1 MTLADL
7 TETVDSGIRHF
18 TGYTLCLQ
26 YSNDAGMTDWAV
38 PNDGTNLTEVQTTPG
53 TPPAP
58 RFDRGTNND
67 AGTERTLAWTVAGE
81 EQYGCSAWSMGGSR
95 HSSFTTP

>member
-1 MTLADL
+1 MLLDSGLADVTL
-7 TETVDSGIRHF
+7 TGLTQTVDSGIRHF

-26 YSNDAGMTDWAV
+26 YSNDAGTTDWAV
-38 PNDGTNLTEVQTTPG
+38 PSTDDTNLTEIYTTPA

-67 AGTERTLAWTVAGE
+67 AGTERNAGVDRPGP
-81 EQYGCSAWSMGGSR
+81 EQHGCAA
-95 HSSFTTP
+95 